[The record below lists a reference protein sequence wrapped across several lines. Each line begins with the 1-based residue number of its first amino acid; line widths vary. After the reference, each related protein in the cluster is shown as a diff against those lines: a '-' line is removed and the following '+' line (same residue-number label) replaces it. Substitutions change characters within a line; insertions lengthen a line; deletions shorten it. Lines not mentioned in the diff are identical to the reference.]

1 MPPQTPGSERREH
14 VLAVLAD
21 LVARGGARA
30 LLAPPVIP
38 GANAFPEPWRA
49 TRGGVR
55 ALLRRLAWHAGN
67 ERAIELMD
75 ARLGAPPTERKP
87 ETRVGLTAVRPKEL
101 GFRIEFL
108 GEDDVAGTLAHE
120 LGVAHAAVNRPDSVD
135 PYRTGDLPEIQ
146 IDVDR
151 DHERGSIATVYL
163 GLGVIA
169 ANAVYQQYS
178 RPGRFNGGYSPLEY
192 DVLRAGYLPMSE
204 LAYLLAVQSAVRGT
218 GVPAGLSGPQRDEV
232 SEWLAVLSSQRGEL
246 RERLGIGRDEE
257 CVNQRPTPMRF
268 EDLDLSEDAPPPRR
282 NAFRWRTH
290 RGGVGFVAGAVLG
303 VGVAVAVA
311 SPNLTPLLVFGVAG
325 SGHVIGRRV
334 RVPRCTA
341 CASVVF
347 EGATSCPACGAAL
360 RGDIAQLAD
369 RLDAEERLEA
379 EARAERA
386 EHDDARPDADAPVSR
401 A

>member
-1 MPPQTPGSERREH
+1 MPPRSPAPERREH
-14 VLAVLAD
+14 VLAVLAE
-21 LVARGGARA
+21 LVTRGGARP
-30 LLAPPVIP
+30 LLAPPVVP
-38 GANAFPEPWRA
+38 GPDAFPEPWRA

-67 ERAIELMD
+67 ERTIELAD
-75 ARLGAPPTERKP
+75 ERLGAPPTERKP
-87 ETRVGLTAVRPKEL
+87 ETRVGLTMVRPKEL

-135 PYRTGDLPEIQ
+135 PYRTGEQPEIQ
-146 IDVDR
+146 VDVDR

-169 ANAVYQQYS
+169 ANAAYQQYS

-204 LAYLLAVQSAVRGT
+204 LAFLLAVQSAVRGT

-232 SEWLAVLSSQRGEL
+232 SAWIAVLASQQTEL
-246 RERLGIGRDEE
+246 RERLGIKRDEE
-257 CVNQRPTPMRF
+257 TSDRRETPVRF
-268 EDLDLSEDAPPPRR
+268 EDLDLTEDAPPPRK

-311 SPNLTPLLVFGVAG
+311 TPNLTPLLVFGVAG
-325 SGHVIGRRV
+325 GGHVIGRRV

-341 CASVVF
+341 CASVVID
-347 EGATSCPACGAAL
+347 GATTCSACGAAL

-369 RLDAEERLEA
+369 RLEAEERLEA
-379 EARAERA
+379 EARADR
-386 EHDDARPDADAPVSR
+386 DDARPDPRPES
-401 A
+401 

>member
-1 MPPQTPGSERREH
+1 MSLRTPSAERRDH
-14 VLAVLAD
+14 VLNVLGE
-21 LVARGGARA
+21 LVARGGARP

-38 GANAFPEPWRA
+38 GAGAFPEPWRA

-55 ALLRRLAWHAGN
+55 GLLRRLAWHAGN
-67 ERAIELMD
+67 PRTIELAD
-75 ARLGAPPTERKP
+75 ERLGAPPTERKP
-87 ETRVGLTAVRPKEL
+87 ETRVGLTAVCAKSLR
-101 GFRIEFL
+101 FRIEFL

-120 LGVAHAAVNRPDSVD
+120 LGVAHAAVNRPDSMD
-135 PYRTGDLPEIQ
+135 PYRSREQPEIQ

-169 ANAVYQQYS
+169 ANAAYQQYS

-192 DVLRAGYLPMSE
+192 DVLRAGYLSMSE

-218 GVPAGLSGPQRDEV
+218 GVAAGLSGPQRDEV
-232 SEWLAVLSSQRGEL
+232 TAWLAVLAPQRTEL
-246 RERLGIGRDEE
+246 RERLAIGRDEE
-257 CVNQRPTPMRF
+257 AVDHRDPPVRF
-268 EDLDLSEDAPPPRR
+268 MDFDVREDAPPPRKT
-282 NAFRWRTH
+282 AFRWRTH

-311 SPNLTPLLVFGVAG
+311 TPNLTPLLVFGAAG
-325 SGHVIGRRV
+325 GGHVLGRRV

-347 EGATSCPACGAAL
+347 DGAAVCPACGAVL

-369 RLDAEERLEA
+369 RLEAEERLEA
-379 EARAERA
+379 DARADRDEV
-386 EHDDARPDADAPVSR
+386 RPDADPPGSPA
-401 A
+401 